1 MIHKYNIDEL
11 NIPDRSI
18 KALPGFKNE
27 DTSQPKGLYH
37 TSQAQAFGY
46 GQKLDANAETCKFEH
61 IKNNQSGLRQPR
73 PFVE

>member
-1 MIHKYNIDEL
+1 MQTTMKSDLLNPSVHKIHEKPILSMIHKYNIDEL

-46 GQKLDANAETCKFEH
+46 G
-61 IKNNQSGLRQPR
+61 
-73 PFVE
+73 